1 MPIALSWR
9 VSMAS
14 LMGQSPSQTL
24 RLPELVEM
32 ARDRNKARSCVDR
45 SRYGS
50 SRDGRRLDPGGKL
63 LKVHC
68 ANCRPERHI
77 HFNPE
82 ILRLPRAKKFF
93 SADVECVNPS
103 PSSRADGTIR
113 GGAGGGNRTMRRRAD
128 AG

>member
-68 ANCRPERHI
+68 ANCRPERNI

-82 ILRLPRAKKFF
+82 ILRLPRAKNF
-93 SADVECVNPS
+93 SRPM
-103 PSSRADGTIR
+103 SSALTPAHRLVPMERSVA
-113 GGAGGGNRTMRRRAD
+113 AQGGGNRTMRRRAD